1 MMRRLAP
8 GTARKYTTP
17 LGEGRPVQWDSSDG
31 EDPYPAN
38 NNEQAQK
45 PKFVELGSDDD
56 DWVCAPRNE
65 APSAAACASFSQS
78 DPVQEEVPS
87 GDPPYKNLMGV
98 PRYNEDEFLGT
109 SAEEGVSCRELAVT
123 SAEADAEAD
132 AQAGTKADAKADAEA
147 DAEAGAEADAKAGAE
162 ADAEAGTKAEA
173 DADVDAEAGGE
184 GGASGDLRNVA
195 TSLNPCPEC
204 NKMVASD
211 MLRGK
216 NEKGLYL
223 HDACMLKYKKRSI
236 CKTCKGHR
244 THAQKH
250 GTRTL
255 GKQTRLASADTCK
268 CGK

>member
-1 MMRRLAP
+1 MMLRSAP
-8 GTARKYTTP
+8 GTAREYTAP
-17 LGEGRPVQWDSSDG
+17 RGKGRPVQWDSSDG
-31 EDPYPAN
+31 EDPYPADN
-38 NNEQAQK
+38 DEQARK
-45 PKFVELGSDDD
+45 PKFVEPGSDDD

-78 DPVQEEVPS
+78 NPVQEEVPS
-87 GDPPYKNLMGV
+87 GDPPYKNLMSA
-98 PRYNEDEFLGT
+98 PWYNEDEFFGT

-123 SAEADAEAD
+123 SAEA
-132 AQAGTKADAKADAEA
+132 GAKADAEA
-147 DAEAGAEADAKAGAE
+147 GTKADAKAGAE
-162 ADAEAGTKAEA
+162 ADAEAGAEADA

-223 HDACMLKYKKRSI
+223 HDACMLMYKKRSV

-250 GTRTL
+250 GTGTL